1 MVKVCKFGA
10 QMVQFG
16 NFCAPKIIIAVNL
29 FYLIECADTFNRK
42 ILGYG
47 IYFNSSKA
55 IAILL

>member
-1 MVKVCKFGA
+1 MVKVCKVGEHLGNI
-10 QMVQFG
+10 G

-29 FYLIECADTFNRK
+29 FDLIECAGAFNRK
-42 ILGYG
+42 IFDYG

>member
-1 MVKVCKFGA
+1 MVKICKFGA

-29 FYLIECADTFNRK
+29 FDLIECVGAFNRK
-42 ILGYG
+42 IFDYG